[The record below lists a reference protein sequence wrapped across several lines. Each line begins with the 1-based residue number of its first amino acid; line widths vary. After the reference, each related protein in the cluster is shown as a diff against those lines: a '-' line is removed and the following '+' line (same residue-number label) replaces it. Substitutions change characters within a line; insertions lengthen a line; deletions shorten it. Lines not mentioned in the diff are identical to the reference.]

1 MSITVPFP
9 LSPPPLPISQSP
21 PAFLYAFSSIMEHP
35 LLQLR
40 DRRSISRISTFDS
53 FYMENRVLRVRK
65 SRSLLER
72 ARALSCFFSSFV
84 YSFLLSVLGG
94 TIVRG
99 SIVSPLEIVRCWY
112 TLVKRKRRATIIAVV
127 TFPAVT
133 RVTMYLSVD

>member
-1 MSITVPFP
+1 
-9 LSPPPLPISQSP
+9 
-21 PAFLYAFSSIMEHP
+21 
-35 LLQLR
+35 
-40 DRRSISRISTFDS
+40 
-53 FYMENRVLRVRK
+53 MENRVLRVRK

-72 ARALSCFFSSFV
+72 AGALRYFFSSFV
-84 YSFLLSVLGG
+84 YSFLLCVLGG